1 MQSHIEFVMLSF
13 QGLTTQQKVI
23 SVAST
28 FRYLSQDVEWLL
40 NKSETVNEKFKAI
53 NETKPTIYI
62 ITPTYTRPVQVE
74 LP

>member
-1 MQSHIEFVMLSF
+1 MQSHIESMALSF

-23 SVAST
+23 SVAQT
-28 FRYLSQDVEWLL
+28 FKPLFRDVERLV
-40 NKSETVNEKFKAI
+40 NKSETVNKKVKAI

-62 ITPTYTRPVQVE
+62 ITPTYTRPLQVK